1 MRVVWKD
8 IVLGAIKGFIL
19 GTFLLQNNILIFL
32 FNWLL
37 VDSSYN
43 WIGILFAIDIC
54 FPIITALLL
63 NLLPKRDH
71 MLKSILIRDLSAS
84 ILFIISLISS
94 ILLAPYCVGALCRI
108 YNHPFSNAD
117 GIVFALG
124 SLIYLG
130 CLIGIELLIILV
142 VSILTAIKRK
152 IRKNKLSTR
161 EQI

>member
-8 IVLGAIKGFIL
+8 IVFGAIKGFIL
-19 GTFLLQNNILIFL
+19 GTFLLQNYILIFL

-37 VDSSYN
+37 VDSSFD

-94 ILLAPYCVGALCRI
+94 FLLAPYCGKALDRI
-108 YNHPFSNAD
+108 YKYPFNNAD
-117 GIVFALG
+117 GIVFG
-124 SLIYLG
+124 WGNFVYLC

-142 VSILTAIKRK
+142 VSILTAIKR
-152 IRKNKLSTR
+152 RR
-161 EQI
+161 D